1 MRVGD
6 ALHAV
11 TASEKERMPTSE
23 PDYEMLRERMIREQ
37 LIARDIHDRRVL
49 EALRRVPRHTFVPG
63 PYQHRAYDDGPL
75 PIGDNQTISQPY
87 IVALMTQ
94 MLELSLDDVVLEIG
108 TGSGYQTAVLC
119 ALARMVYSLERY
131 PSLGER
137 ANRTLNDLGYH
148 NVEVYIG
155 DGSQGLP
162 DMAPYNAIIV
172 TAAAPAIPGPL
183 RMQMTNG
190 GRLVLPIGDSHQQM
204 LQRVRRLN
212 DSWRVES
219 TIPVMFVPLYGE
231 HGFTPPDDPMP
242 DAGLSLDDFP
252 H

>member
-1 MRVGD
+1 MSSSG
-6 ALHAV
+6 
-11 TASEKERMPTSE
+11 
-23 PDYEMLRERMIREQ
+23 PDFEMLREQMVREQ

-49 EALRRVPRHTFVPG
+49 EAMRRVPRHAFVPE
-63 PYQHRAYDDGPL
+63 PFQRRAYDDGPL

-94 MLELSLDDVVLEIG
+94 MLELSMDDVVLEIG

-119 ALARMVYSLERY
+119 HLARMVYSLERY
-131 PSLGER
+131 PSLAGR
-137 ANRTLNDLGYH
+137 ANQTLNEFGYH

-183 RMQMTNG
+183 RVQMANG
-190 GRLVLPIGDSHQQM
+190 GRMVLPIGDQRQQA
-204 LQRVRRLN
+204 LQRLRRVN
-212 DSWRVES
+212 DSWRVEMA
-219 TIPVMFVPLYGE
+219 IPVMFVPLYGQ
-231 HGFTPPDDPMP
+231 HGFTPPDNPLP
-242 DAGLSLDDFP
+242 DDDLSPTDFP
-252 H
+252 R

>member
-1 MRVGD
+1 M
-6 ALHAV
+6 
-11 TASEKERMPTSE
+11 SSE
-23 PDYEMLRERMIREQ
+23 PDFEMLRERMVREQ

-49 EALRRVPRHTFVPG
+49 EAVRRVPRHAFVPG
-63 PYQHRAYDDGPL
+63 PFQSRAYEDGPL

-94 MLELSLDDVVLEIG
+94 MLELTPDDVVLEIG

-119 ALARMVYSLERY
+119 TLARMVYSLERY
-131 PSLGER
+131 PALGER
-137 ANRTLNDLGYH
+137 ANQTLNELGYH

-162 DMAPYNAIIV
+162 DMAPYSAIIV

-183 RMQMTNG
+183 RVQMANG
-190 GRLVLPIGDSHQQM
+190 GRMVLPIGDQRQQS
-204 LQRVRRLN
+204 LQRVRRVN
-212 DSWRVES
+212 DSWRVEIA
-219 TIPVMFVPLYGE
+219 IPVMFVPLYGQ
-231 HGFTPPDDPMP
+231 HGFTPPDNPLP
-242 DAGLSLDDFP
+242 DDDNLSPDDLP